1 MENKNLANP
10 TEIRKP
16 YDLNSNYKP
25 PLIEIIEV
33 SIEKGFADSATDFGE
48 GAW

>member
-1 MENKNLANP
+1 MEIKNLANS
-10 TEIRKP
+10 TEMRKSS
-16 YDLNSNYKP
+16 DLNSNYKP

-33 SIEKGFADSATDFGE
+33 SLEKGFADSASEFGE

>member
-1 MENKNLANP
+1 MENKNSANL
-10 TEIRKP
+10 TEMRRSTELI
-16 YDLNSNYKP
+16 SIYKP

>member
-1 MENKNLANP
+1 MEIKSLAVSS
-10 TEIRKP
+10 EMRRSS
-16 YDLNSNYKP
+16 DLNSNYKP

-33 SIEKGFADSATDFGE
+33 STEKGFADSASEFGE